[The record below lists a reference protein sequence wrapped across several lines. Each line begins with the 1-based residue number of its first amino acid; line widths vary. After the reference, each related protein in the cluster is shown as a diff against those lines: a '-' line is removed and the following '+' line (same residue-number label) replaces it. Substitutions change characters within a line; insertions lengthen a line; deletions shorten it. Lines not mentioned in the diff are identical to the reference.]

1 MMRLTPL
8 SLAANT
14 IFYLILAVMY
24 CRVLTRRFS
33 WPFTLLGL
41 TVGYLLYI
49 IPTKFMPYADAERML
64 FGLVTFPLTP
74 IVLFRDKWYKS
85 LLCAFAGLVAM
96 AGSDLLSVSWLL
108 TPEQLRQGL
117 TFQPIPVQ
125 LAVYA
130 IFLSTDGLLMFLFT
144 LLMNRYQNR
153 LSGREWA
160 LYLAFP
166 ASQYLLIYGWV
177 IFLTERCGQANF
189 FFIIRKFVGKAA
201 SKDLGDVSWRGFP

>member
-14 IFYLILAVMY
+14 VFFLILAVMY

-130 IFLSTDGLLMFLFT
+130 MLELRDIIKAYPRSPFIPATEEEKAQIKARLKELS
-144 LLMNRYQNR
+144 
-153 LSGREWA
+153 
-160 LYLAFP
+160 
-166 ASQYLLIYGWV
+166 V
-177 IFLTERCGQANF
+177 I
-189 FFIIRKFVGKAA
+189 
-201 SKDLGDVSWRGFP
+201 

>member
-117 TFQPIPVQ
+117 TFQPIPARGYTV
-125 LAVYA
+125 L
-130 IFLSTDGLLMFLFT
+130 LSTHNPEHALHYAHRVLALQDGHIAADGPTETALTPQLLQT
-144 LLMNRYQNR
+144 LYGIQ
-153 LSGREWA
+153 A
-160 LYLAFP
+160 ILAEVP
-166 ASQYLLIYGWV
+166 TDRGTVRSLIV
-177 IFLTERCGQANF
+177 TE
-189 FFIIRKFVGKAA
+189 
-201 SKDLGDVSWRGFP
+201 DME

>member
-117 TFQPIPVQ
+117 HLPCSALQQSLKQGVP
-125 LAVYA
+125 YR
-130 IFLSTDGLLMFLFT
+130 LLDKSC
-144 LLMNRYQNR
+144 LLVHIQRP
-153 LSGREWA
+153 
-160 LYLAFP
+160 FP
-166 ASQYLLIYGWV
+166 LDSISV
-177 IFLTERCGQANF
+177 
-189 FFIIRKFVGKAA
+189 
-201 SKDLGDVSWRGFP
+201 

>member
-108 TPEQLRQGL
+108 TPEQLREYSHYPEKHFG
-117 TFQPIPVQ
+117 QPHFLACYTDGPAL
-125 LAVYA
+125 LAVNKLRTVVRQTELAAYA
-130 IFLSTDGLLMFLFT
+130 AFRDPDGNVTRSDMILGL
-144 LLMNRYQNR
+144 NR
-153 LSGREWA
+153 LSSLMWIMMIKWKAG
-160 LYLAFP
+160 
-166 ASQYLLIYGWV
+166 QY
-177 IFLTERCGQANF
+177 RRQ
-189 FFIIRKFVGKAA
+189 
-201 SKDLGDVSWRGFP
+201 S

>member
-108 TPEQLRQGL
+108 TPE
-117 TFQPIPVQ
+117 
-125 LAVYA
+125 
-130 IFLSTDGLLMFLFT
+130 
-144 LLMNRYQNR
+144 
-153 LSGREWA
+153 
-160 LYLAFP
+160 
-166 ASQYLLIYGWV
+166 
-177 IFLTERCGQANF
+177 
-189 FFIIRKFVGKAA
+189 
-201 SKDLGDVSWRGFP
+201 

>member
-96 AGSDLLSVSWLL
+96 AGAKFYVDLKRLNAIWLRRAGVTCIDVSADC
-108 TPEQLRQGL
+108 TAC
-117 TFQPIPVQ
+117 QPQRFWSHRRVGNARGS
-125 LAVYA
+125 LAA
-130 IFLSTDGLLMFLFT
+130 
-144 LLMNRYQNR
+144 
-153 LSGREWA
+153 
-160 LYLAFP
+160 
-166 ASQYLLIYGWV
+166 
-177 IFLTERCGQANF
+177 
-189 FFIIRKFVGKAA
+189 IIRLWEEG
-201 SKDLGDVSWRGFP
+201 

>member
-130 IFLSTDGLLMFLFT
+130 MLELRDIIKAYPRSPFI
-144 LLMNRYQNR
+144 
-153 LSGREWA
+153 
-160 LYLAFP
+160 P
-166 ASQYLLIYGWV
+166 A
-177 IFLTERCGQANF
+177 TEEER
-189 FFIIRKFVGKAA
+189 RRSRRV
-201 SKDLGDVSWRGFP
+201 

>member
-117 TFQPIPVQ
+117 HLSCSALQQPLKQGVP
-125 LAVYA
+125 YR
-130 IFLSTDGLLMFLFT
+130 LLDKSC
-144 LLMNRYQNR
+144 LLVHIQRP
-153 LSGREWA
+153 
-160 LYLAFP
+160 FP
-166 ASQYLLIYGWV
+166 LDSISV
-177 IFLTERCGQANF
+177 
-189 FFIIRKFVGKAA
+189 
-201 SKDLGDVSWRGFP
+201 

>member
-74 IVLFRDKWYKS
+74 IVLFRDKWYQS

-96 AGSDLLSVSWLL
+96 AGSDLLSVSLAADAGAA
-108 TPEQLRQGL
+108 PAGPDV
-117 TFQPIPVQ
+117 QPSP
-125 LAVYA
+125 
-130 IFLSTDGLLMFLFT
+130 
-144 LLMNRYQNR
+144 
-153 LSGREWA
+153 
-160 LYLAFP
+160 
-166 ASQYLLIYGWV
+166 
-177 IFLTERCGQANF
+177 C
-189 FFIIRKFVGKAA
+189 
-201 SKDLGDVSWRGFP
+201 SWRSTPSSSRRTAF